1 MKRNS
6 VYSEIYKNVNTKST
20 GNSQISKDNL
30 SHLFK
35 LFSCVVSKYF
45 LLLMYKQKE
54 RKITSKTIIINIATA
69 ATPATSPML
78 LEEVCTVGDIF
89 TEVDSSSLT
98 CSVLVADN
106 ILHGL
111 LVLPGTV
118 QNFIT
123 GKREN

>member
-6 VYSEIYKNVNTKST
+6 VYSEIYKNVNTKCN

-30 SHLFK
+30 SYLFK
-35 LFSCVVSKYF
+35 VFCCVVSKYF
-45 LLLMYKQKE
+45 LFLMYKQKE
-54 RKITSKTIIINIATA
+54 RKNTSKTIIINIAT

-89 TEVDSSSLT
+89 TEVDASSLT

-111 LVLPGTV
+111 LLLAGTV

>member
-6 VYSEIYKNVNTKST
+6 VYSEIYKNVNTKSN

-45 LLLMYKQKE
+45 LPLIYKQKE

-69 ATPATSPML
+69 TPATSPML
-78 LEEVCTVGDIF
+78 LEKVCTVGDIF

-111 LVLPGTV
+111 LLLAGTV

>member
-1 MKRNS
+1 MFTLRHT
-6 VYSEIYKNVNTKST
+6 NVNTKSN

-30 SHLFK
+30 SYLFK
-35 LFSCVVSKYF
+35 EFCCVVSKYF
-45 LLLMYKQKE
+45 LFLMYKQKE
-54 RKITSKTIIINIATA
+54 RKITSKTIIINIATT
-69 ATPATSPML
+69 TPATSPML
-78 LEEVCTVGDIF
+78 LEEVCTVGDFF
-89 TEVDSSSLT
+89 TEVDASSLT

-111 LVLPGTV
+111 LVLAGTV